1 MPENFLPKK
10 ASHEKDISH
19 TILANNCLPFFL
31 FGLTHFLSIALC
43 HYGTI
48 SCNGPPSSTMTATTT
63 PPLHDVLAG
72 GVAGSAGIIIGHPLD
87 SMKVRLQTA
96 ASSSSFSSSSMMTM
110 LARQG
115 GRHKQQQSLHLQ
127 QPNQLVGKHK
137 ISLWAGIGPPL
148 VMASLVNASVFVTY
162 GTTTRLW
169 DEYSDS
175 GSSQSTPTSTSTT
188 YTLSKNAVCGGI
200 AGIASSIIVCPVD
213 LVKTKL
219 QTSSCCRSTSTT
231 SFSSYQTTK
240 EIYTNYGIRGFY
252 RGLLATVYRQFP
264 SFVIYF
270 GSYDIIKSTLLQQQQ
285 QQLFQQQTLLASI
298 IAGGIAG
305 SLSWA
310 IIYPLDLI
318 KTRIQ
323 SLSPTTTTTL
333 LTGCSSGRAA
343 AAATQR
349 SSYYHLIKTEQIMIH
364 SITTG
369 IINQHGWKALYSGFG
384 ITVLRA
390 FPVNAVIFPTY
401 ELALATLQHIL

>member
-1 MPENFLPKK
+1 
-10 ASHEKDISH
+10 
-19 TILANNCLPFFL
+19 
-31 FGLTHFLSIALC
+31 
-43 HYGTI
+43 
-48 SCNGPPSSTMTATTT
+48 MTATTT

-96 ASSSSFSSSSMMTM
+96 AASSSCVTATASSFSSSSPMMMM

-115 GRHKQQQSLHLQ
+115 GRHHSQHALQQQ
-127 QPNQLVGKHK
+127 QPQKWVGKHTH
-137 ISLWAGIGPPL
+137 SLWAGIGPPL
-148 VMASLVNASVFVTY
+148 VMASIVNASVFVTY

-169 DEYSDS
+169 DEYNDS
-175 GSSQSTPTSTSTT
+175 SNQNSIPATTATSSLTR
-188 YTLSKNAVCGGI
+188 NAICGGI

-219 QTSSCCRSTSTT
+219 QTASGRSSISSSSTSSSFSS

-240 EIYTNYGIRGFY
+240 EIYTNYGIRGLY
-252 RGLLATVYRQFP
+252 RGLLTTVYRQFP

-270 GSYDIIKSTLLQQQQ
+270 GSYDVIKTTLLQHQ
-285 QQLFQQQTLLASI
+285 QQLQQQNLLASI

-310 IIYPLDLI
+310 IIYPIDLI

-323 SLSPTTTTTL
+323 SLPPPTTATT
-333 LTGCSSGRAA
+333 LTGCSSGG
-343 AAATQR
+343 AAT
-349 SSYYHLIKTEQIMIH
+349 SYYHLIKTEHIMIQ
-364 SITTG
+364 SITTS
-369 IINQHGWKALYSGFG
+369 IISQHGWKALYSGFG
-384 ITVLRA
+384 ITILRA

-401 ELALATLQHIL
+401 EVALATLQHIL

>member
-1 MPENFLPKK
+1 M
-10 ASHEKDISH
+10 S
-19 TILANNCLPFFL
+19 
-31 FGLTHFLSIALC
+31 
-43 HYGTI
+43 
-48 SCNGPPSSTMTATTT
+48 ATTT

-96 ASSSSFSSSSMMTM
+96 ASTSTSSACAASSSSFSSSSMMMM
-110 LARQG
+110 LARQD
-115 GRHKQQQSLHLQ
+115 GRNHSQQQQ
-127 QPNQLVGKHK
+127 QPQQWFGKHK
-137 ISLWAGIGPPL
+137 RSLWAGIGPPL

-162 GTTTRLW
+162 GMTTRMW
-169 DEYSDS
+169 DEYNSS
-175 GSSQSTPTSTSTT
+175 SSSSSQNSIPPTSTTSSSLTR
-188 YTLSKNAVCGGI
+188 NAICGGL

-219 QTSSCCRSTSTT
+219 QTASRCCSTSST

-240 EIYTNYGIRGFY
+240 EIYTNYGIRGLY
-252 RGLLATVYRQFP
+252 RGLLVTVYRQFP

-270 GSYDIIKSTLLQQQQ
+270 GSYDVIKSTLLQQQKLQ
-285 QQLFQQQTLLASI
+285 QQKLLASI

-323 SLSPTTTTTL
+323 SLAPTTEPTL
-333 LTGCSSGRAA
+333 LTGYSFGGAA
-343 AAATQR
+343 R
-349 SSYYHLIKTEQIMIH
+349 RRRSYYHLMKTEQIMIQ
-364 SITTG
+364 SITSSV
-369 IINQHGWKALYSGFG
+369 INRHGWKALYSGFG
-384 ITVLRA
+384 ITILRA

>member
-1 MPENFLPKK
+1 M
-10 ASHEKDISH
+10 S
-19 TILANNCLPFFL
+19 
-31 FGLTHFLSIALC
+31 
-43 HYGTI
+43 
-48 SCNGPPSSTMTATTT
+48 ATTT
-63 PPLHDVLAG
+63 PPIHDVLAG

-96 ASSSSFSSSSMMTM
+96 ASSATASSSSSFSSSSPMMMM

-115 GRHKQQQSLHLQ
+115 GRNHSQHALEQQPQQS
-127 QPNQLVGKHK
+127 VGKHK
-137 ISLWAGIGPPL
+137 RSLWAGIGPPL

-162 GTTTRLW
+162 GTTTRMW
-169 DEYSDS
+169 DEYNSS
-175 GSSQSTPTSTSTT
+175 SSNSSQSSIPPTSTTSS
-188 YTLSKNAVCGGI
+188 TLSRNAICGGL

-219 QTSSCCRSTSTT
+219 QTASRCCSSTSTT

-240 EIYTNYGIRGFY
+240 EIYTNYGIRGLY
-252 RGLLATVYRQFP
+252 RGLLATVYRQYP

-285 QQLFQQQTLLASI
+285 LQHQTLLASI

-323 SLSPTTTTTL
+323 SLAPTTEQTL
-333 LTGCSSGRAA
+333 LTGYSFGGAA
-343 AAATQR
+343 RRR
-349 SSYYHLIKTEQIMIH
+349 SSYYHVIRTEQIMIQ
-364 SITTG
+364 SITSS
-369 IINQHGWKALYSGFG
+369 IINRHGWKALYSGFG
-384 ITVLRA
+384 ITILRA